1 MKATS
6 KLKLTPKQE
15 KFYKR
20 YISND
25 FNGVEACKFAG
36 YKGTDGTLAVVANEN
51 LRKPNIMKAI
61 AEAQKKDSKKLE
73 ITRESLLNDIQV
85 AKDMALTEEQPQFQA
100 YLKAIELQ
108 AKMLGLNEPDKV
120 DMNATMQV
128 TTVPTFA
135 DFKKR

>member
-1 MKATS
+1 MKN
-6 KLKLTPKQE
+6 KLTPKQE

-36 YKGTDGTLAVVANEN
+36 YKGTDATLAVVANQN

-61 AEAQKKDSKKLE
+61 AESQKRDSKKLN
-73 ITRESLLNDIQV
+73 ITRETLLNDIQV
-85 AKDMALTEEQPQFQA
+85 ANDMALTEEQPQFQA
-100 YLKAIELQ
+100 YLKAIEMQ

-120 DMNATMQV
+120 EISGEVFLETE
-128 TTVPTFA
+128 PSF
-135 DFKKR
+135 

>member
-1 MKATS
+1 MKN
-6 KLKLTPKQE
+6 KLTPKQE

-36 YKGTDGTLAVVANEN
+36 YKGTDATLAVVANQN

-61 AEAQKKDSKKLE
+61 AESQKRDSKKLN
-73 ITRESLLNDIQV
+73 ITRETLLNDIQV

-100 YLKAIELQ
+100 YLKAIEMQ

-120 DMNATMQV
+120 EISGEVFLETE
-128 TTVPTFA
+128 PSF
-135 DFKKR
+135 

>member
-1 MKATS
+1 MKN
-6 KLKLTPKQE
+6 KLTPKQE

-36 YKGTDGTLAVVANEN
+36 YKGTDATLAVVANQN

-61 AEAQKKDSKKLE
+61 AESQKRDSKKLN

-100 YLKAIELQ
+100 YLKAIEMQ
-108 AKMLGLNEPDKV
+108 AKMLGLNEADKV
-120 DMNATMQV
+120 EISGEVFLETE
-128 TTVPTFA
+128 PSF
-135 DFKKR
+135 

>member
-1 MKATS
+1 MKN
-6 KLKLTPKQE
+6 KLTPKQE

-36 YKGTDGTLAVVANEN
+36 YKGTDATLAVVANQN

-61 AEAQKKDSKKLE
+61 AESQKRDSKKLN

-100 YLKAIELQ
+100 YLKAIEMQ
-108 AKMLGLNEPDKV
+108 AKM
-120 DMNATMQV
+120 
-128 TTVPTFA
+128 
-135 DFKKR
+135 

>member
-1 MKATS
+1 MKN
-6 KLKLTPKQE
+6 KLTPKQE

-36 YKGTDGTLAVVANEN
+36 YKGTDATLAVVANQN

-61 AEAQKKDSKKLE
+61 AESQKRDSKKLN

-100 YLKAIELQ
+100 YLKAIEMQ
-108 AKMLGLNEPDKV
+108 AKMLGLNEADKIEISGEV
-120 DMNATMQV
+120 FLETE
-128 TTVPTFA
+128 PSF
-135 DFKKR
+135 

>member
-1 MKATS
+1 MKN
-6 KLKLTPKQE
+6 KLTPKQE

-36 YKGTDGTLAVVANEN
+36 YKGTDATLAVVANQN

-61 AEAQKKDSKKLE
+61 AESQKRDSKKLN

-100 YLKAIELQ
+100 YLKAIEMQ

-120 DMNATMQV
+120 EISGEVFLETE
-128 TTVPTFA
+128 PSF
-135 DFKKR
+135 